1 MILDNIIRFRERI
14 FESVRRAYQ
23 TFSSYLFR
31 RSYFSSLA
39 FVNSKRSN
47 LEGLIDNYFDRRVR
61 DAFDYVKE
69 LDRKPHPK
77 GCGGSLSIQKT
88 SACHKPHPLG
98 CGGTSFF

>member
-61 DAFDYVKE
+61 DAFDYE
-69 LDRKPHPK
+69 
-77 GCGGSLSIQKT
+77 SIKSRFDLHIISPGYIKLIRRQK
-88 SACHKPHPLG
+88 
-98 CGGTSFF
+98 

>member
-31 RSYFSSLA
+31 RPHFISLA
-39 FVNSKRSN
+39 FANSKRSN

-61 DAFDYVKE
+61 DAFDYE
-69 LDRKPHPK
+69 
-77 GCGGSLSIQKT
+77 SIKSRFDLQIVSPGYIKLVRRQK
-88 SACHKPHPLG
+88 
-98 CGGTSFF
+98 